1 MARTEGPCPVRC
13 VVTPSVSPRTEW
25 HPEFLM
31 LTAVAAL
38 IAFYYLGR
46 TDIIGV
52 FSSTRGW
59 TPMTGRPLPSWA
71 HFGNAALVLGVVPA
85 LAARYVSGLSWRA
98 LGLGLGNWRVG
109 VVLLLIG
116 VPLAVIAGRIGA
128 DNPVMRAVY
137 PLDPAVPQNRFVAHA
152 ALQFLY
158 FGAWEVLFRG
168 VLLFGLA
175 RSWGGGAANVIQ
187 TALSVTAHFGRALTE
202 TFAALPAG
210 LVFGWASLRTGSI
223 WYIAII
229 HWTVGVSMDW
239 FIVY

>member
-1 MARTEGPCPVRC
+1 MI
-13 VVTPSVSPRTEW
+13 
-25 HPEFLM
+25 
-31 LTAVAAL
+31 TAVAAL
-38 IAFYYLGR
+38 MAFYYLGR
-46 TDIIGV
+46 TDTIGV
-52 FSSTRGW
+52 FSPTRGW
-59 TPMTGRPLPSWA
+59 APMTGHPLPSWA
-71 HFGNAALVLGVVPA
+71 HFGSAALVLGVVPA
-85 LAARYVSGLSWRA
+85 LAARYVLGLSWRE
-98 LGLGLGNWRVG
+98 LGLGLGNWRRG
-109 VVLLLIG
+109 AVLLLIG
-116 VPLAVIAGRIGA
+116 VPVAVIAGRIGA
-128 DNPVMRAVY
+128 DNSVMRAVY
-137 PLDPAVPQNRFVAHA
+137 PLDPAVPESRFVAHA

-229 HWTVGVSMDW
+229 HWTVGISMDW